1 MLATGGHEAWTAYEA
16 GLSAASDQ
24 ELLAY
29 AAHRDAMVDT
39 NNKDFVPMARRMRLA
54 CVVYLRVAE
63 IHAVE
68 TMARALEWLDK
79 NTVPQGM
86 VLRVP
91 RRDTIHVMNPLPW

>member
-1 MLATGGHEAWTAYEA
+1 MLAAEGHEAWTAYEA

-29 AAHRDAMVDT
+29 AADRGAMVVT

-54 CVVYLRVAE
+54 TVVYLRVAE
-63 IHAVE
+63 IHTVE
-68 TMARALEWLDK
+68 TMTRALEWLDE
-79 NTVPQGM
+79 NTVPDGM

-91 RRDTIHVMNPLPW
+91 RTDVIHVMNPLTW